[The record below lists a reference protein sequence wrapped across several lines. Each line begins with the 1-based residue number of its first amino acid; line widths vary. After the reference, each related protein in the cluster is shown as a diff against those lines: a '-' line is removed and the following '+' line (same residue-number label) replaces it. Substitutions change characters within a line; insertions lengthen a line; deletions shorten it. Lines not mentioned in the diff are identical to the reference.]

1 MNILMHISI
10 LYSADKSG
18 DGYIELREPKSITKH
33 PSRPHNWH
41 PPTDLYETEDSYL
54 VRIEIAGMNTE
65 EFVISLA
72 DQRLEVS
79 GIRPDLPMPRGYHQ
93 MEIPYGNFRT
103 VIQLPTPVEVEQVL
117 AEYED
122 GFLIITMPRV
132 KPIHIKIKEE

>member
-1 MNILMHISI
+1 MNNIKPIQPLF
-10 LYSADKSG
+10 SADKAGGSF
-18 DGYIELREPKSITKH
+18 IELREPKTIAKQ

-65 EFVISLA
+65 EFIISLA

-79 GIRPDLPMPRGYHQ
+79 GIRPDLPIPRGYHQ

-103 VIQLPTPVEVEQVL
+103 VVHLPGPVEIDQVL

-122 GFLIITMPRV
+122 GFLIITMPRL
-132 KPIHIKIKEE
+132 KTIHLNIKEE